1 MRVTV
6 CQWPDEQRELPQ
18 AWDRLVAHVREQSSE
33 LVLLPEM
40 PFSPWFPASPEFDPD
55 VWSAAVAAHDHWET
69 RFPELGPTAVLGTRP
84 LDFGNERYNEGF
96 VWEKETGTR
105 AAHAKA
111 FLLDEEGVW
120 ETHWYRAATPE
131 FTPVAVGH
139 ASIGFLICTEMWTT
153 EQARTYGLEGVH
165 LLVMPRI
172 TRASTHDLW
181 LAAGRLAAEVA
192 GTFALSSNRSG
203 GGGKFGG
210 RGWVISP
217 DGEVLAVTSQL
228 DEFVTVDVDL
238 TLAERVAALRRGHHA
253 APPLPRH

>member
-18 AWDRLVAHVREQSSE
+18 AWDRLVTHVKEQASE

-40 PFSPWFPASPEFDPD
+40 PFSPWFAASAEFDPD
-55 VWSAAVAAHDHWET
+55 VWYAAVATHDAWEA
-69 RFPELGPTAVLGTRP
+69 RFPELGSVAVLGTRP
-84 LDFGNERYNEGF
+84 LDFGNERFNEGF
-96 VWEKETGTR
+96 VWEAETGTR

-131 FTPVAVGH
+131 FTPFGVGQ
-139 ASIGFLICTEMWTT
+139 ARVGFLICTEMWTT
-153 EQARTYGLEGVH
+153 EQARIYGLEGVQ

-172 TRASTHDLW
+172 TRPATHDLW

-192 GTFALSSNRSG
+192 GAFALSSNRSG

-210 RGWVISP
+210 RGWVIGP
-217 DGEVLAVTSQL
+217 DGETLAATSQI
-228 DEFVTVDVDL
+228 DPFVTVDVDL
-238 TLAERVAALRRGHHA
+238 TSVAHRPSLHRPAVAFR
-253 APPLPRH
+253 